1 MNVGDAPALDRTV
14 RDHPS
19 ATREPAEH
27 SSAAPRHRVKP
38 ETDKTRNLAGDDPA
52 VVARQRDART
62 LPAAAQKA
70 RLVVLASLLS
80 DDSPLVWDEVRR
92 QFEQAGARALP
103 TLRKAAQSAQ
113 PLVRARAR
121 SLLAERDKRFALR
134 RLLRYSLRDKIDLE
148 RALFLLGRH
157 RDPHLDPRP
166 HQRALDAMAAEVARR
181 AKKKQGELSRALCLS
196 EYLGGELE
204 YGGSIADFHHPD
216 NIHLHCAIERRA
228 GMPLTLCAIYM
239 FVARRAGFR
248 VAPLP
253 LPGHVMLR
261 IYGSNQSVIVDPY
274 ERGKARSEADCR
286 KYLEQHKLAFH
297 PAWLS
302 DAGDAVMLKRQV
314 MNLLRSTQ
322 ARGLKRDAR
331 ELSTLMRALEPRF
344 KADPS
349 VR

>member
-1 MNVGDAPALDRTV
+1 L
-14 RDHPS
+14 
-19 ATREPAEH
+19 
-27 SSAAPRHRVKP
+27 KP
-38 ETDKTRNLAGDDPA
+38 ETDRTRDLADGETRA
-52 VVARQRDART
+52 LAARSRDAQV
-62 LPAAAQKA
+62 LSAAALKA
-70 RLVVLASLLS
+70 RLAVLASLLS
-80 DDSPLVWDEVRR
+80 DESPLVWDEVRR
-92 QFEQAGARALP
+92 QFEQAGTRALG
-103 TLRKAAQSAQ
+103 TLRKAAQSPH

-121 SLLAERDKRFALR
+121 SILAERDKRLALR
-134 RLLRYSLRDKIDLE
+134 RLLRYCMRDKIDLE

-166 HQRALDAMAAEVARR
+166 HQRALDAMAAEVSRR

-196 EYLGGELE
+196 EYLGGDLE
-204 YGGSIADFHHPD
+204 YGGSIGDFHHPD
-216 NIHLHCAIERRA
+216 NIHLHCAITRHA

-261 IYGSNQSVIVDPY
+261 VYGSNQSVIVDPY
-274 ERGKARSEADCR
+274 ERGKARSEADCK

-302 DAGDAVMLKRQV
+302 DASDAVMLKRQV

-331 ELSTLMRALEPRF
+331 ELSILMRALEPRF
-344 KADPS
+344 KADPTL
-349 VR
+349 R